1 MGRWGGGG
9 GVGGGRRRG
18 GEEGGLEGVGVGGD
32 CNCKLLEMIRRK
44 C

>member
-1 MGRWGGGG
+1 MGWGGELEGGGG
-9 GVGGGRRRG
+9 GG